1 MSMHRMK
8 NIKQFKSSAGLP
20 ILVGQDDEG
29 NDYLTF
35 KIAKA
40 NDLWFHVNGAPGS
53 HVVLSCA
60 GVAESADKDSIREA
74 AELAAWFSKLRR
86 GGTVSVHYCPVQRV
100 TKPKKAKPGSVNIRR
115 AKNIKVKPALNAGAD
130 DAQ

>member
-1 MSMHRMK
+1 MK
-8 NIKQFKSSAGLP
+8 NIKTFTSSAGLQ
-20 ILVGQDDEG
+20 ILVGQDEEG

-60 GVAESADKDSIREA
+60 DTDTGADKESVREA

-86 GGTVSVHYCPVQRV
+86 GGTVSVHYCPVQHVR
-100 TKPKKAKPGSVNIRR
+100 KPKKAKPGSVNIRR

-130 DAQ
+130 DEP